1 MPRAE
6 RIFALL
12 FTLIAL
18 GFSVNIHAQNPAEA
32 KRLGER
38 AYANQRWSD
47 AQRYLAQY
55 QDARPGDFG
64 VLTKLG
70 IALYELS
77 RGEEAQRYLEYVAA
91 KSPNSKNPD
100 LFYYLARTRHGL
112 SEWEKAIAAYKSFL
126 RVSGARHPLR
136 ANAIEQ
142 IRRCV
147 AGMQVVQN
155 KEVALVEN
163 LGDRV
168 NSAGDE
174 FAPMP
179 SLNHSNRLYFAAA
192 RKGSTGGERNDAG
205 FEDLQRGHW
214 CSDMYAAQLTNS
226 GWEMQG
232 GLGGLLNTSRFE
244 VPLGFNADGQI
255 LYFFRGFT
263 LYSGEIFAD
272 TAAQKDEYALRS
284 PAFISP
290 VRAEQGDCNPF
301 FFNDLTIVFA
311 SRRAGG
317 QGGLDLWWTVWA
329 DSAWAAPVN
338 LGPEVNS
345 AFDED
350 MPFLARDGATLYFSS
365 NRPES
370 IGGMDIFKTVLDAK
384 TRVWQTPLNLGLP
397 INSPENDAYFRLS
410 TDGHTAF
417 FASDRMGSF
426 GQRDLYIAYFNE
438 SQPEQSGEA
447 QPALFA
453 QAPEVSNEPEEI
465 PEIVLPTL
473 AYTSDEDVLSP
484 DNEKIVEQVASLARK
499 FPQTAVLVTVHTD
512 ASGQPKFDLYNGI
525 KRAEIVGKALSER
538 GIPAEKILLRSAGPD
553 YPVARAVLDAAPNP
567 AAPGLNRRIE
577 VTLTAME
584 SLPLKLR
591 MARPFV
597 SELMAAPG
605 GQRLDEA
612 TAGLSYKV
620 EATITRQIL
629 TNDVLAMFG
638 DLMIE
643 TQPRTGNYRY
653 TAGFFKRHSEAAQ
666 LRKEVLS
673 QGFTEAVVVAYINGI
688 RISKAEAVAL
698 LKKYPDL
705 AGFVRG

>member
-1 MPRAE
+1 
-6 RIFALL
+6 
-12 FTLIAL
+12 
-18 GFSVNIHAQNPAEA
+18 
-32 KRLGER
+32 
-38 AYANQRWSD
+38 
-47 AQRYLAQY
+47 
-55 QDARPGDFG
+55 
-64 VLTKLG
+64 
-70 IALYELS
+70 
-77 RGEEAQRYLEYVAA
+77 
-91 KSPNSKNPD
+91 
-100 LFYYLARTRHGL
+100 
-112 SEWEKAIAAYKSFL
+112 
-126 RVSGARHPLR
+126 
-136 ANAIEQ
+136 
-142 IRRCV
+142 
-147 AGMQVVQN
+147 
-155 KEVALVEN
+155 
-163 LGDRV
+163 
-168 NSAGDE
+168 
-174 FAPMP
+174 
-179 SLNHSNRLYFAAA
+179 
-192 RKGSTGGERNDAG
+192 
-205 FEDLQRGHW
+205 
-214 CSDMYAAQLTNS
+214 
-226 GWEMQG
+226 
-232 GLGGLLNTSRFE
+232 
-244 VPLGFNADGQI
+244 
-255 LYFFRGFT
+255 
-263 LYSGEIFAD
+263 
-272 TAAQKDEYALRS
+272 
-284 PAFISP
+284 
-290 VRAEQGDCNPF
+290 
-301 FFNDLTIVFA
+301 
-311 SRRAGG
+311 
-317 QGGLDLWWTVWA
+317 
-329 DSAWAAPVN
+329 
-338 LGPEVNS
+338 
-345 AFDED
+345 
-350 MPFLARDGATLYFSS
+350 PFLARDGATLYFSS

-410 TDGHTAF
+410 TDGRTAF

-438 SQPEQSGEA
+438 SQPEQSSET

-465 PEIVLPTL
+465 LEIVLPTL
-473 AYTSDEDVLSP
+473 AYSSDEDVLSP
-484 DNEKIVEQVASLARK
+484 DNEQIVEQVASLARK

-553 YPVARAVLDAAPNP
+553 YPIARAVLDAAPNP

-591 MARPFV
+591 MERPFV
-597 SELMAAPG
+597 SELMTAPG

-629 TNDVLAMFG
+629 TNDALAMFG